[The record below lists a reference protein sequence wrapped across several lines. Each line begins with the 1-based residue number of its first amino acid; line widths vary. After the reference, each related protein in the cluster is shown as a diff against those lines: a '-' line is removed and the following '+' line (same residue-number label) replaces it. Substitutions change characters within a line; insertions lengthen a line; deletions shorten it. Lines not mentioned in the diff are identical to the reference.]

1 MPWDKARHFS
11 AFAVLTISGILA
23 FPRTRIIVIAGL
35 LSLAGA
41 AIEVIQGL
49 PMVHRDADV
58 LDWVADSTAIAMVLA
73 VIVAARFRRSLD
85 ET

>member
-11 AFAVLTISGILA
+11 AFAVMTTSAILA
-23 FPRTRIIVIAGL
+23 FPSMRLVVIAGL

-49 PMVHRDADV
+49 PMVSRDADV
-58 LDWVADSTAIAMVLA
+58 LDWVADSVAIAMVMA
-73 VIVAARFRRSLD
+73 VILAARFRRAVGSV
-85 ET
+85 

>member
-11 AFAVLTISGILA
+11 AFAVITVSAILA
-23 FPRTRIIVIAGL
+23 FPRTRLPVIAGL

-41 AIEVIQGL
+41 AIEIIQGL

-58 LDWVADSTAIAMVLA
+58 FDWVADSAAIVLVLA
-73 VIVAARFRRSLD
+73 VILAARFRRAVGGG
-85 ET
+85 